1 MSFTVKELQAP
12 LSIEDVKSLKIG
24 ELASIT
30 GVFFSCRSKFHAKI
44 LRDKAPVPAELR
56 GINVMCHMGPIMK
69 KDKQSWIMVAG
80 GPTTSLRMDSYGPA
94 MIKKLGLRAIIGKG
108 SMGEK
113 TMAAMREEG
122 CVHLSSIG
130 MDANVLPH
138 TIKEVLS
145 VHYLEEFGS
154 IEAVWVFKAKGW
166 GPFLVDIDTTGANYF
181 HAIDSKARQRLAKV
195 MKRLGV
201 DPDYQYKVF

>member
-1 MSFTVKELQAP
+1 MSITVKELHTP
-12 LSIEDVKSLKIG
+12 ISLETVRSLKIG

-30 GVFFSCRSKFHAKI
+30 GVFFSCRSKFHAK
-44 LRDKAPVPAELR
+44 LLKEKAPAPEEIVGLD
-56 GINVMCHMGPIMK
+56 VMCHMGPIMK
-69 KDKQSWIMVAG
+69 KDENGWKMTAG

-94 MIKKLGLRAIIGKG
+94 MIKKLGLRVIIGKG

-113 TMAAMREEG
+113 TMAAMREHG

-130 MDANVLPH
+130 MDANVLPN

-145 VHYLEEFGS
+145 VNYLEEFGM
-154 IEAVWVFKAKGW
+154 IEAVWVFRAEKW

-181 HAIDSKARQRLAKV
+181 HEIDHEARRRLNEILT
-195 MKRLGV
+195 RLGV
-201 DPDYQYKVF
+201 DPEYDYAVF

>member
-1 MSFTVKELQAP
+1 MAV
-12 LSIEDVKSLKIG
+12 
-24 ELASIT
+24 
-30 GVFFSCRSKFHAKI
+30 
-44 LRDKAPVPAELR
+44 
-56 GINVMCHMGPIMK
+56 
-69 KDKQSWIMVAG
+69 G

-138 TIKEVLS
+138 TIEEVLS
-145 VHYLEEFGS
+145 VHYLEEFGL
-154 IEAVWVFKAKGW
+154 IEAVWVFKAKKW

-181 HAIDSKARQRLAKV
+181 YDIDREARQRLPKAL
-195 MKRLGV
+195 KRLGV
-201 DPDYQYKVF
+201 DPEYEYAVF